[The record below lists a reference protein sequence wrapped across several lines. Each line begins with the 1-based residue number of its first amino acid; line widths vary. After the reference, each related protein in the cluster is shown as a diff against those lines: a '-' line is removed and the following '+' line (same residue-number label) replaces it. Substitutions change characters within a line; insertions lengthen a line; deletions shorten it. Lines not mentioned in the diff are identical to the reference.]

1 MFMQL
6 KVDVTGMDSIQRAL
20 SSMRSELVDVATSAA
35 LNKVGPKARTEMTR
49 AITDEYNIKRDE
61 VTSRLSLRG
70 ASANNLRVV
79 LDPFAS
85 GKKGRAMNL
94 IHFLEKKVSMAESRR
109 RARNGTLFS
118 RGKNGEMI
126 PVLYFKIKKNEPPK
140 IIPGTFIGNRGRTVF
155 IRIGKSRLAIEA
167 ASTVGVPQMFNT
179 KIISQ
184 RVLGRINAELPVEFD
199 RAIKY
204 IIEKYKFR

>member
-1 MFMQL
+1 
-6 KVDVTGMDSIQRAL
+6 
-20 SSMRSELVDVATSAA
+20 MRVELVDIATSAA

-61 VTSRLSLRG
+61 VTSRLSLKG

-85 GKKGRAMNL
+85 GTKGRSMNL

-109 RARNGTLFS
+109 RARNGTLYTH
-118 RGKNGEMI
+118 GKNGEMI
-126 PVLYFKIKKNEPPK
+126 PVLYFKIKKNEPSK
-140 IIPGTFIGNRGRTVF
+140 TIPGTFIGNRGRTVF
-155 IRIGKSRLAIEA
+155 IRVGRSRLPIEA
-167 ASTVGVPQMFNT
+167 KSTVGVPQMFDT

-184 RVLGRINAELPVEFD
+184 RVLDRINAELPVEFE
-199 RAIKY
+199 RAIAY
-204 IIEKYKFR
+204 IIEKYKFK